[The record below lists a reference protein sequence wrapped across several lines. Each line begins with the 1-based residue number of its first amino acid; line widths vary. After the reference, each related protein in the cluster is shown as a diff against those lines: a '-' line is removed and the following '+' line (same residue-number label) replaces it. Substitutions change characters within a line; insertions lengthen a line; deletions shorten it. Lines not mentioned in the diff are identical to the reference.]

1 MKIHPQLKVWKIK
14 SANQRKRDCARLSDR
29 PSDLF
34 RRLHQIHVAMLLD
47 EFQEVSLTPV
57 QYAVPSVLDNG
68 RALDQVTVATTLVS
82 IETLL

>member
-1 MKIHPQLKVWKIK
+1 M
-14 SANQRKRDCARLSDR
+14 
-29 PSDLF
+29 F
-34 RRLHQIHVAMLLD
+34 RD

-57 QYAVPSVLDNG
+57 QYAVLSVLDNG